1 MDNIFT
7 YAALSFIKS
16 FNDTLKQE
24 KKKHNKDA
32 YNCKA

>member
-24 KKKHNKDA
+24 KKYNKDA
-32 YNCKA
+32 YNCKAW